1 LAVAILGRTEALVTS
16 FDARPGDTLLMAV
29 DLAGR
34 FRDPFPWWD
43 ASTGASDDHL
53 RALLPIMPDLAAQGL
68 LSAAKDI
75 SMAGPIGTAIML
87 AEASQVGLE
96 IDLDRR
102 AAPEA
107 ATWDRWL
114 PAFPSFGFVMTA
126 APTTGPPSSRGSHRL
141 ASPVRPS
148 AAPPPIA
155 PCACAWATMWCPC
168 GGAINR

>member
-96 IDLDRR
+96 IDLD
-102 AAPEA
+102 AAPRPKRRHGTA
-107 ATWDRWL
+107 GYPPF
-114 PAFPSFGFVMTA
+114 PA
-126 APTTGPPSSRGSHRL
+126 L
-141 ASPVRPS
+141 AL
-148 AAPPPIA
+148 
-155 PCACAWATMWCPC
+155 
-168 GGAINR
+168 